1 MSAPGLNHVGTLIL
15 KITIITKRM
24 IFMNGLGR
32 TLLCAL
38 MALISAS
45 AFAEKGTMTAVTTDN
60 KSVTVNL
67 ADGMQSVCWA
77 ETAANKPL
85 MVSVFTGETTYDN
98 NGRLTAVAGKGEI
111 HFEMEIAN
119 LKSISFSGLTSVGV
133 IAADGD
139 VTVDIVS
146 GKVRVSGVTEALD
159 FSIYRLDGTETGR
172 MRITSDM
179 EIDLKQYGTG
189 VHLVRIGKRTFKIM
203 TR

>member
-1 MSAPGLNHVGTLIL
+1 
-15 KITIITKRM
+15 
-24 IFMNGLGR
+24 MNGLGR

-119 LKSISFSGLTSVGV
+119 LKSISFSGLTSVGA

-189 VHLVRIGKRTFKIM
+189 MHLVRIGKRTFKIM